1 MTKMIRIDRKRI
13 RYLFSIRKSVNEFV
27 SENVFIWYEYVR
39 RMNESRLVKRI
50 YKKVGVEKWWEE

>member
-1 MTKMIRIDRKRI
+1 MTKMIRIDRKRM